1 MKTSDKNP
9 HRSLKERIVI
19 IFGIFKTV
27 LLFSFVALLVKLGYE
42 GFRAGEMGFM
52 VGIFLAVTTL
62 IILPVLIF
70 KMIVMLKLLQRKK
83 WALIA
88 SIVFTSIFIL
98 INFISLT
105 FGIFVFV
112 ILFIFIFLMLL
123 LEIRVLKSDT
133 YT

>member
-9 HRSLKERIVI
+9 HRSPKERIVI

-70 KMIVMLKLLQRKK
+70 KIIVMLKLLQRKK

-112 ILFIFIFLMLL
+112 ILFIFLSLMLL

>member
-19 IFGIFKTV
+19 IFGSFKTV

-70 KMIVMLKLLQRKK
+70 KIIVMLKLLQRKK

-112 ILFIFIFLMLL
+112 ILFIFLSLMLL